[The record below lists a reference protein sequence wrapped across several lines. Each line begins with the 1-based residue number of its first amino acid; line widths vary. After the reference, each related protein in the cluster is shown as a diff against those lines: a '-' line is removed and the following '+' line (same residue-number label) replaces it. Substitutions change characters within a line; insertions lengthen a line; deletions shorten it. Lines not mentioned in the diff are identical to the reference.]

1 MNNIKAVLFDLD
13 GTLLPMNN
21 DEFTKGYFKLLAAK
35 LAPHGYDPEQLV
47 DSIWTGTAAMI
58 KNDGKQSNETV
69 FWAKFTE
76 LLGEKAK
83 MDMPVFEEFYLNEFK
98 GAKTFC
104 GYNPKAAEAVAVAKQ
119 MGYRT
124 VLATNPIFPVQ
135 ATDSRAQ
142 WAGVTLKDF
151 EIYTSYENIGCSK
164 PNPEYYREIA
174 KRLGVSPEECLMV
187 GNDAEE
193 DMIAET
199 VGMQVFLLTDC
210 LVNKKNIDISS
221 YNQGDF
227 DDLIQFLRNP
237 LRF

>member
-1 MNNIKAVLFDLD
+1 MNKIKAVLFDLD

-35 LAPHGYDPEQLV
+35 LASHGYDPKQLV
-47 DSIWTGTAAMI
+47 DSIWAGTAAMV
-58 KNDGKQSNETV
+58 KNNGKQTNETV

-76 LLGEKAK
+76 LLGEKARE
-83 MDMPVFEEFYLNEFK
+83 DMPLFEEFYLNEFS
-98 GAKTFC
+98 GAKSYC
-104 GYNPKAAEAVAVAKQ
+104 GYNKKAAEAVAAAKQ

-135 ATDSRAQ
+135 ATNSRAQ
-142 WAGVTLKDF
+142 WAGVSLEDF
-151 EIYTSYENIGCSK
+151 DLYTSYENIGCSK

-210 LVNKKNIDISS
+210 LVNKKNTNISA
-221 YNQGDF
+221 YNQGSF
-227 DDLIQFLRNP
+227 DDLIEFLANP
-237 LRF
+237 L